1 MQICAT
7 VDHVCEFELFF
18 KGQRW
23 INVLSVYPDSNIS
36 QSGEVQVN
44 HVEFL
49 RLAQSCNIA
58 NFKTFCAIIEI
69 KFYCCKGSNDYQS
82 HNLVGHDIPY
92 TRVNKR
98 MRLFAKL
105 QGNMR

>member
-7 VDHVCEFELFF
+7 VDRVCEFELFF

-36 QSGEVQVN
+36 QSGDVQVN

-49 RLAQSCNIA
+49 GLAQSCNVA
-58 NFKTFCAIIEI
+58 TFCAIIETKI
-69 KFYCCKGSNDYQS
+69 FTVVRKVMIT
-82 HNLVGHDIPY
+82 NLTISLV
-92 TRVNKR
+92 
-98 MRLFAKL
+98 FATFWE
-105 QGNMR
+105 

>member
-1 MQICAT
+1 MQICAS

-36 QSGEVQVN
+36 LSGEVQVN

-49 RLAQSCNIA
+49 GLAQSCNVA
-58 NFKTFCAIIEI
+58 KFKTFCAMIEI
-69 KFYCCKGSNDYQS
+69 KF
-82 HNLVGHDIPY
+82 L
-92 TRVNKR
+92 
-98 MRLFAKL
+98 LL
-105 QGNMR
+105 QGK